1 MVLKSVIG
9 PSIFAAVAS
18 KIGIL
23 YCTHLTGMAFPFGTE
38 PVVVRT
44 SAT

>member
-23 YCTHLTGMAFPFGTE
+23 YCTHLTGIAFPFGTVA
-38 PVVVRT
+38 VVVKT
-44 SAT
+44 SET